1 MPVPISHSRYSLSS
15 SGTDYRTSSSL
26 SGSLDRSWTS
36 SRAGLSRSTSYVSK
50 YTPTSRTSSVPYFS
64 RTSSSLSEDSGISS
78 RYSASS
84 VNSTSSAVRER
95 SKSREPSIGS
105 YNSSIGSSRSR
116 DSSKSRIVDGG
127 SSTSYN
133 SSLGRHH
140 GSLSSSIS
148 SELYKYSQSYYLSN
162 SPLTLRDVGKPPSR
176 PVTTFQS
183 DTDNTFKKGGY
194 SYPRSRRSPLIDSSS
209 ESSLPSPS
217 TRSNR
222 SISSAGIGGG
232 YSATSPIE
240 RRSRFNNSSSSL
252 STSSNEVILHL
263 NNTKNGN
270 VYKTTSSN
278 VKADENSEDD
288 DSDDDGEEGHVVC
301 DECTDNENNG
311 NHKKLIM
318 ANTHSKICVSSEPD
332 SISSTPKPESSFH
345 TLGYKLSKNIN
356 SNNSKSENVGGKTRR
371 KKKLVSNSDLTSSAS
386 RVHSSPIDL
395 NETCL
400 SKNLKDDDNDSENNE
415 SHQKIETNVD
425 TGEESSDEDDS
436 EGNYSSN
443 EADDILKHSPSPKT
457 NLPSLST
464 NTDIISSPGRVAG
477 GATAT
482 TVRAGSPPSNRL
494 SRSRY
499 HLDTQETSAT
509 SGDLESTKWRS
520 RLRLSEDGAGLVGLR
535 NIGNTCFMN
544 SVIQCLSNT
553 KPLLEYLLSEKH
565 LSDINTSV
573 SSMKGALIKA
583 FSQVIQELW
592 KVEHDGVVN
601 TTALKSQIQR
611 FAPRFMGY
619 NQQDAQEFLRYLL
632 EGLHE
637 DVNRIPCKPKP
648 ILTDVDEMLSDHQKA
663 VESWKRYLRMDD
675 SKIVD
680 LFVGQLKSTLRCS
693 SCGHCSITF
702 DPFWD
707 LSLPIPSRTGQL
719 RLQQCLDH
727 FTKEEVLDGDEKPV
741 NMFKVPSTAKMYK
754 KLYHSEIPKNPR
766 LTYPLKYE
774 YIKRF
779 SPLERFRGKLSV
791 IVDFPLSGLDL
802 NAYASN
808 KGSSCCYNLYGVANH
823 SGTTYSGHYTASC
836 KHPYTGDWHEYNDS
850 RLVET

>member
-26 SGSLDRSWTS
+26 SSSLDRSWTS
-36 SRAGLSRSTSYVSK
+36 SRAGLSRSTSHVSK

-64 RTSSSLSEDSGISS
+64 RTNSSLSEDSGISS

-84 VNSTSSAVRER
+84 VNSRER

-148 SELYKYSQSYYLSN
+148 SELYKYSPSYYLSN
-162 SPLTLRDVGKPPSR
+162 SPSTLRDVGKPPSR

-183 DTDNTFKKGGY
+183 DTDITSKKSGY
-194 SYPRSRRSPLIDSSS
+194 SYPRSRRSPLIDSCS
-209 ESSLPSPS
+209 ESPIASPA
-217 TRSNR
+217 TRSSR

-252 STSSNEVILHL
+252 GTSSNEVILHL
-263 NNTKNGN
+263 NNTKNCN

-278 VKADENSEDD
+278 VKADENSEED
-288 DSDDDGEEGHVVC
+288 DSDDEEEGHVVC
-301 DECTDNENNG
+301 NECTDNENNG
-311 NHKKLIM
+311 NHRKLIM

-332 SISSTPKPESSFH
+332 SVSSTSKPESSFH

-356 SNNSKSENVGGKTRR
+356 SNNSRSENVEGKARR
-371 KKKLVSNSDLTSSAS
+371 KKRLVSNSDLTSTAS
-386 RVHSSPIDL
+386 QVHSSPIDPS
-395 NETCL
+395 ETGL

-415 SHQKIETNVD
+415 LHQKIETNVD
-425 TGEESSDEDDS
+425 TEEESSDEDDS
-436 EGNYSSN
+436 EGKYSIN
-443 EADDILKHSPSPKT
+443 EADDILKQSPSPKT
-457 NLPSLST
+457 NIPSLST
-464 NTDIISSPGRVAG
+464 NTDTISSPGRVAG

-482 TVRAGSPPSNRL
+482 TVKAGSPPSNRL

-499 HLDTQETSAT
+499 HLDTQETSAA
-509 SGDLESTKWRS
+509 SGDL
-520 RLRLSEDGAGLVGLR
+520 
-535 NIGNTCFMN
+535 CFMN

-741 NMFKVPSTAKMYK
+741 ITQLRVNILTQEIGMSTMTQAFLVQSAQM
-754 KLYHSEIPKNPR
+754 S
-766 LTYPLKYE
+766 
-774 YIKRF
+774 
-779 SPLERFRGKLSV
+779 
-791 IVDFPLSGLDL
+791 LSGECI
-802 NAYASN
+802 ASLHR
-808 KGSSCCYNLYGVANH
+808 SPISITV
-823 SGTTYSGHYTASC
+823 
-836 KHPYTGDWHEYNDS
+836 
-850 RLVET
+850 

>member
-1 MPVPISHSRYSLSS
+1 MVVKFNELQQRTLIKKDSTYSS
-15 SGTDYRTSSSL
+15 SKRTNR
-26 SGSLDRSWTS
+26 DKWQII
-36 SRAGLSRSTSYVSK
+36 
-50 YTPTSRTSSVPYFS
+50 VPYFS

-148 SELYKYSQSYYLSN
+148 SELYKYSPSYYLSN
-162 SPLTLRDVGKPPSR
+162 PPLTLRDVGKPPSR

-183 DTDNTFKKGGY
+183 DTDNTFKKSGY

-252 STSSNEVILHL
+252 GTSSNE
-263 NNTKNGN
+263 
-270 VYKTTSSN
+270 
-278 VKADENSEDD
+278 
-288 DSDDDGEEGHVVC
+288 
-301 DECTDNENNG
+301 
-311 NHKKLIM
+311 
-318 ANTHSKICVSSEPD
+318 
-332 SISSTPKPESSFH
+332 
-345 TLGYKLSKNIN
+345 
-356 SNNSKSENVGGKTRR
+356 
-371 KKKLVSNSDLTSSAS
+371 
-386 RVHSSPIDL
+386 
-395 NETCL
+395 
-400 SKNLKDDDNDSENNE
+400 DDDNDSENNE

-443 EADDILKHSPSPKT
+443 EADDILKQSPSPKT

-509 SGDLESTKWRS
+509 SGDLKYK
-520 RLRLSEDGAGLVGLR
+520 
-535 NIGNTCFMN
+535 I
-544 SVIQCLSNT
+544 
-553 KPLLEYLLSEKH
+553 
-565 LSDINTSV
+565 
-573 SSMKGALIKA
+573 IK
-583 FSQVIQELW
+583 E
-592 KVEHDGVVN
+592 
-601 TTALKSQIQR
+601 
-611 FAPRFMGY
+611 
-619 NQQDAQEFLRYLL
+619 
-632 EGLHE
+632 
-637 DVNRIPCKPKP
+637 
-648 ILTDVDEMLSDHQKA
+648 VDEK
-663 VESWKRYLRMDD
+663 
-675 SKIVD
+675 KITKTKIAWWH
-680 LFVGQLKSTLRCS
+680 GIPKSTLFMILKMREEIVNAVQKE
-693 SCGHCSITF
+693 GHNV
-702 DPFWD
+702 
-707 LSLPIPSRTGQL
+707 
-719 RLQQCLDH
+719 
-727 FTKEEVLDGDEKPV
+727 K
-741 NMFKVPSTAKMYK
+741 AK
-754 KLYHSEIPKNPR
+754 KLKGVTHVNLEQVMLKWFSQHREQNVPINRPMMQMKADEFSLSAEDPDDPLPVDASSQPGPYTEPTEPQPGSSTSPSSAPLTFARSCDEETWQR
-766 LTYPLKYE
+766 LAPDCTYEE
-774 YIKRF
+774 YIADDDIT
-779 SPLERFRGKLSV
+779 V
-791 IVDFPLSGLDL
+791 
-802 NAYASN
+802 
-808 KGSSCCYNLYGVANH
+808 
-823 SGTTYSGHYTASC
+823 
-836 KHPYTGDWHEYNDS
+836 
-850 RLVET
+850 

>member
-26 SGSLDRSWTS
+26 SSSLDRSWTS
-36 SRAGLSRSTSYVSK
+36 SRAGLSRSTSHVSK

-64 RTSSSLSEDSGISS
+64 RTNSSLSEDSGISS

-148 SELYKYSQSYYLSN
+148 SELYKYSPSYYLSN
-162 SPLTLRDVGKPPSR
+162 SPSTLRDVGKPPSR

-183 DTDNTFKKGGY
+183 DTDIPSKKSGY
-194 SYPRSRRSPLIDSSS
+194 SYPRSRRSPLIDSCS
-209 ESSLPSPS
+209 ESPIASPS
-217 TRSNR
+217 TRSSR

-252 STSSNEVILHL
+252 GTSSNEVILHL
-263 NNTKNGN
+263 NNTKNCN

-278 VKADENSEDD
+278 VKADENNEED
-288 DSDDDGEEGHVVC
+288 DSDDDGEKEGHVVC
-301 DECTDNENNG
+301 NECTDNENNG
-311 NHKKLIM
+311 NHRKLIM

-332 SISSTPKPESSFH
+332 SVSSTSKPESSFH

-356 SNNSKSENVGGKTRR
+356 SNNSRSENVEGKTRR
-371 KKKLVSNSDLTSSAS
+371 KKRLVSNSDLTSSAS
-386 RVHSSPIDL
+386 QVHSSPIDPS
-395 NETCL
+395 ETGL

-415 SHQKIETNVD
+415 LHQKIETNVD
-425 TGEESSDEDDS
+425 TEEESSDEDDS
-436 EGNYSSN
+436 EGKYSIN
-443 EADDILKHSPSPKT
+443 EADDILKQSPSPKT

-464 NTDIISSPGRVAG
+464 NTDTISSPGRVAG

-482 TVRAGSPPSNRL
+482 TVKAGSPPSNRL

-499 HLDTQETSAT
+499 HLDTQETSAA
-509 SGDLESTKWRS
+509 SGDLESSTKRLS

-553 KPLLEYLLSEKH
+553 KPLLEYLVSEKH

-727 FTKEEVLDGDEKPV
+727 FTKEEVLDGDEKPTCSKCQV
-741 NMFKVPSTAKMYK
+741 RRKCIKSFTIQKF
-754 KLYHSEIPKNPR
+754 PKI
-766 LTYPLKYE
+766 LVLH
-774 YIKRF
+774 IKRF

>member
-148 SELYKYSQSYYLSN
+148 SELYKYSPSYYLSN
-162 SPLTLRDVGKPPSR
+162 PPLTLRDVGKPPSR

-183 DTDNTFKKGGY
+183 DTDNTFKKSGY

-252 STSSNEVILHL
+252 GTSSNE
-263 NNTKNGN
+263 
-270 VYKTTSSN
+270 
-278 VKADENSEDD
+278 
-288 DSDDDGEEGHVVC
+288 
-301 DECTDNENNG
+301 
-311 NHKKLIM
+311 
-318 ANTHSKICVSSEPD
+318 
-332 SISSTPKPESSFH
+332 
-345 TLGYKLSKNIN
+345 
-356 SNNSKSENVGGKTRR
+356 
-371 KKKLVSNSDLTSSAS
+371 
-386 RVHSSPIDL
+386 
-395 NETCL
+395 
-400 SKNLKDDDNDSENNE
+400 NLKDDDNDSENNE

-443 EADDILKHSPSPKT
+443 EADDILKQSPSPKT

-509 SGDLESTKWRS
+509 SGDLKYK
-520 RLRLSEDGAGLVGLR
+520 
-535 NIGNTCFMN
+535 I
-544 SVIQCLSNT
+544 
-553 KPLLEYLLSEKH
+553 
-565 LSDINTSV
+565 
-573 SSMKGALIKA
+573 IK
-583 FSQVIQELW
+583 E
-592 KVEHDGVVN
+592 
-601 TTALKSQIQR
+601 
-611 FAPRFMGY
+611 
-619 NQQDAQEFLRYLL
+619 
-632 EGLHE
+632 
-637 DVNRIPCKPKP
+637 
-648 ILTDVDEMLSDHQKA
+648 VDEK
-663 VESWKRYLRMDD
+663 
-675 SKIVD
+675 KITKTKIAWWH
-680 LFVGQLKSTLRCS
+680 GIPKSTLFMILKMREEIVNAVQKE
-693 SCGHCSITF
+693 GHNVKAKKLKGVTHVNLEQVMLKWFSQHREQNVPINRPMMQMKADEF
-702 DPFWD
+702 
-707 LSLPIPSRTGQL
+707 SLRGMRPVVIANCFRHA
-719 RLQQCLDH
+719 H
-727 FTKEEVLDGDEKPV
+727 FVLPV
-741 NMFKVPSTAKMYK
+741 NEETSVYVLPATASAEDPDDPLPVDASSQPGPYTEPTEPQPGSSTSPSSAPLTFAR
-754 KLYHSEIPKNPR
+754 SCDEETWQR
-766 LTYPLKYE
+766 LAPDCTYEE
-774 YIKRF
+774 YIADDDIT
-779 SPLERFRGKLSV
+779 V
-791 IVDFPLSGLDL
+791 
-802 NAYASN
+802 
-808 KGSSCCYNLYGVANH
+808 
-823 SGTTYSGHYTASC
+823 
-836 KHPYTGDWHEYNDS
+836 
-850 RLVET
+850 